1 MVSNILKIGCYL
13 LLKIFFLLILIEN
26 EAISNTSSEEIEK
39 QFNRKIKIP
48 NVKVVDGDSIR
59 IDKKNIDYSAL
70 MLPKWI
76 NYVK

>member
-59 IDKKNIDYSAL
+59 IDKKI
-70 MLPKWI
+70 
-76 NYVK
+76 